1 VHVDAC
7 EVVIEPGLQLTAT
20 PVIIEAAF
28 TATLAFPAFVLS
40 STEVATIEA
49 VPDPLGV
56 NTPEL
61 LTVPAIDGL
70 TDQVTAELKL
80 PVPVT
85 FAVHADVCV
94 FKMALGEHETVT
106 DETLDA
112 DPTATVAAPDF
123 VVS

>member
-1 VHVDAC
+1 MQFTPTL
-7 EVVIEPGLQLTAT
+7 VIT
-20 PVIIEAAF
+20 EAAF
-28 TATLAFPAFVLS
+28 TATLALPAFVLS

-49 VPDPLGV
+49 VPGPLGV

-85 FAVHADVCV
+85 PAVHADVCV

-112 DPTATVAAPDF
+112 DPIETVAAPDF